1 MENVVPSINSSVEFP
16 TLSDRVQS
24 TFIDMLFIITMMFIF
39 SSILERYEDVPD
51 WVRLVL
57 FLGLWGI
64 YEPLCTT
71 LGATIGNSVKNIR
84 VKRISNITKRINFLQ
99 AFFRY
104 LLKVSLGWISFITIH
119 FNPEK
124 RAIHDLA
131 AGSVMIK
138 K

>member
-1 MENVVPSINSSVEFP
+1 MENIVPDMSSCVEFP
-16 TLSDRVQS
+16 SLSDRFQS
-24 TFIDMLFIITMMFIF
+24 TFIDMLFIVAMMFVA
-39 SSILERYEDVPD
+39 SSVLERYQEVPD

-57 FLGLWGI
+57 FVGLWGV
-64 YEPLCTT
+64 YEPLCTS
-71 LGATIGNSVKNIR
+71 LGATIGNSMKNIR
-84 VKRISNITKRINFLQ
+84 VRRITNITKRISFVQ

-104 LLKVSLGWISFITIH
+104 LLKISLGWISFITIH